1 MEPYRVFL
9 HVDLLETVPRTGRQR
24 ELIMDFVRLL
34 AVAPLT
40 TGDFS
45 QGDDSQRE
53 LQVKIVGN
61 HAVSYWVDE
70 PVRSVMIVG
79 VRLADL

>member
-79 VRLADL
+79 VRLADR